1 MRALA
6 YLLGAR
12 AIETAA
18 ASDRDRLPAEPP
30 FLPLAS
36 TPDAAS
42 AWRRWAAEGRAAA
55 TAMETAASDRSGSQA
70 GSLPTIG
77 PLAPD
82 GAA

>member
-18 ASDRDRLPAEPP
+18 ARDHDPLPAEPP

-42 AWRRWAAEGRAAA
+42 AWRRWAAEDRAAA
-55 TAMETAASDRSGSQA
+55 AALETAPDRSGSEA